1 MKTGKHIKFFAL
13 LLAVLLLISSFPL
26 TALAAEANDSVI
38 EMVEGDVITDF
49 AAADSTA
56 TSSDPSIAWVDENGA
71 LNAMKPGTVTVSDG
85 QQDYTVTVSDFED
98 GTPVVGN
105 LKLLARFND
114 SMQFYDGHVYLLFT
128 SYQDGVTI
136 NVPDLYAGYEIE
148 DFYYHNIR
156 EDISY
161 GSNHTGNDADSV
173 FTFNKDMKSVT
184 LNRGEIVTIGMYRD
198 FDLSVPQAAL
208 GSIKNSSL
216 WAGLTAAGKA
226 TVVENLFKLLDNG
239 SISADQAFNRFKEVL
254 DETGLDY
261 NKLLDGVVDGGVCFN
276 RELYNQKL
284 EYDQYENVTYEM
296 DITEKQLGTMTA
308 YLGGNNGKFSI
319 LKNSCATVALRAWNA
334 AVGTKDGEPNAY
346 YLTSTGN
353 GILSIIDA
361 PKGVRDSIKNRLP
374 GYYLNNA
381 EGVAEPDAG
390 FEDETGWV
398 YVSAPEKVAPVT
410 YTYADKAVQVDEDLT
425 ALTPLVTSA
434 KAGKGIYY
442 NKDEQEIG
450 VDVQADSSEITG
462 INFIINGQT
471 VTLDGSN
478 MPEKGIWF
486 KTAVKDAE
494 EGVNYYVT
502 DADGKTLASYYNDGE
517 VTFRAD
523 TLPQSYRIVSGK
535 EGSKNILRVNNNIP
549 EGVQITAEVYY
560 KEDGQKIAVDKVAE
574 LQSGT
579 KIYVKPDIS
588 SLEIS
593 HMIES
598 IDIDGM
604 NIYEEENFDAEEGA
618 YCGLMPDNYAE
629 LNISTVEAEIEPA
642 KDGMIQIFVGDTL
655 NVEEYTHLYTDGD
668 KEGYVL
674 DETEWEIIHDENGA
688 LEGEGSELKA
698 VKEGSAVLWAR
709 AKKNPNIGAAFM
721 IDVLGNRSD
730 YAAVTFNGETGEN
743 YVLHNVTEENNTV
756 IPYSGYLV
764 KKDTEVNIYPRNN
777 GSKAVFAVLCNGEA
791 LSVNEEFEGPCIAS
805 VTADTDLDIAVT
817 FAEAQIKGL
826 PKDIKFESKD
836 DTYQLE
842 ARTVYNG
849 LLGIVGAWDDRIRYT
864 ASNDLISV
872 DKNGLITVT
881 DEIPEDGAAVIVTAY
896 VPSTPELSATTKVV
910 LGDYK
915 GDKIVGRLT
924 ISSRPITKA
933 QLIAHGAVTFTPYED
948 MELPVSY
955 YRYYKPNEKYDAL
968 LKDYAENPENY
979 TSDPALYND
988 NELGL
993 EDRESYF
1000 DVIEGGIGIEPQII
1014 SLKSGESITMSN
1026 YGYDDGRIESI
1037 LSVLENSDISSDEQA
1052 QILIEQLRSYIEDGT
1067 VDENATFDSLAD
1079 VLKTI
1084 ITTSRKTG
1092 ENPANGRSEGGLD
1105 INREMYNQFIRP
1117 DSQLPNNYYSV
1128 DITADELE
1136 MMKAYIADPDNNY
1149 FSLMD
1154 KNCATGS
1161 VDIWNATLADKPE
1174 LKLTGNYTGIA
1185 VEPESL
1191 YIELG
1196 LLARKQNLDGESGKD
1211 FYPRSVAHPMSYAEL
1226 IEAIDKL
1233 GEPELTDAYK
1243 AQLDELLAA
1252 YHDLNG
1258 TEQSMVTNSDKLF
1271 DSIQAYEDML
1281 HEKDLEA
1288 FDKYVADKLAY
1299 VDSLAQDGDSEV
1311 SKLLISAAKTA
1322 ITAIPY
1328 DTEKSLEENKAD
1340 IAKLVAILE
1349 QVLDDRRYQ
1358 EHPMLGDVDVDRD
1371 VTAADVT
1378 FIQRNAAWM
1387 LTPLSCNFAA
1397 ADTDEDGTMSVMDA
1411 TMLQYWLADMPANEN
1426 IGKPIK

>member
-1 MKTGKHIKFFAL
+1 MKKRFLAL
-13 LLAVLLLISSFPL
+13 MLSVLLLVSCFPL
-26 TALAAEANDSVI
+26 TVFAEEALPKSID
-38 EMVEGDVITDF
+38 MVEGDVEQGFVPAGTSCTS
-49 AAADSTA
+49 ADPA
-56 TSSDPSIAWVDENGA
+56 IAWVDQDGN
-71 LNAMKPGTVTVSDG
+71 LNAMKEGTTTISVEGMGDCTVTVGDYSDG
-85 QQDYTVTVSDFED
+85 SD
-98 GTPVVGN
+98 VVGN
-105 LKLLARFND
+105 LKILARYND

-128 SYQDGVTI
+128 SYQDDVTI
-136 NVPDLYAGYEIE
+136 SVPDLYGGYRIDDAYYE
-148 DFYYHNIR
+148 DIR
-156 EDISY
+156 EDISF
-161 GSNHTGNDADSV
+161 GSNHTGSFADDYFTLDDSMTSV
-173 FTFNKDMKSVT
+173 SLD
-184 LNRGEIVTIGMYRD
+184 RGEIVTIGMYRD

-494 EGVNYYVT
+494 EG
-502 DADGKTLASYYNDGE
+502 
-517 VTFRAD
+517 
-523 TLPQSYRIVSGK
+523 
-535 EGSKNILRVNNNIP
+535 
-549 EGVQITAEVYY
+549 
-560 KEDGQKIAVDKVAE
+560 
-574 LQSGT
+574 
-579 KIYVKPDIS
+579 
-588 SLEIS
+588 
-593 HMIES
+593 
-598 IDIDGM
+598 
-604 NIYEEENFDAEEGA
+604 A

-764 KKDTEVNIYPRNN
+764 KKDTEVNIYPRNT